1 MKKRSKLKETII
13 KEVEFQSCIKTNPRI
28 LAKKIPMIQQIEIRL
43 NSMSRGFHNIDRV
56 ISGAFNKLPDIGLI
70 NIFVK
75 HTSAGLMINENADPD
90 VQVDLQSLLDKMAPE
105 GAPFYQHTMEGRD
118 DMPAHFKSSVFGQS
132 LTVPVTNGKLNL
144 GTWQSIF
151 FCEFRN
157 YGGSRTIVVTVYG

>member
-1 MKKRSKLKETII
+1 MIKQKE
-13 KEVEFQSCIKTNPRI
+13 I
-28 LAKKIPMIQQIEIRL
+28 LLQ
-43 NSMSRGFHNIDRV
+43 SMSRGFHNIDDK
-56 ISGAFNKLPDIGLI
+56 IYSAFEQLPETGII

-90 VQVDLQSLLDKMAPE
+90 VRIDLELLLEKMAPE
-105 GAPFYQHTMEGRD
+105 RAPFYKHTMEGPD

-132 LTVPVTNGKLNL
+132 LTIPITNKRMNL

-157 YGGSRTIVVTVYG
+157 YGGRRKIVVTIYS